1 MSQLDSNHLTIFG
14 RNSHLTVLR
23 KSIQNTLVTINLMG
37 LKDSIYFTVTSSKS
51 YITINYQ
58 FNKYA
63 TSLFNAFSITAS

>member
-1 MSQLDSNHLTIFG
+1 
-14 RNSHLTVLR
+14 
-23 KSIQNTLVTINLMG
+23 MG
-37 LKDSIYFTVTSSKS
+37 LKDSIDFTVTSSKS